1 MEYWI
6 TNSKDYI
13 YCDGDDGPE
22 TPNHRSVVIAHCLNK
37 IREQCE
43 SSNNKKVRDFGALL
57 ECFSDESIIDL
68 PMLSEYVN
76 DWIDQSNLPQSDAQ
90 DIYAWLE
97 RNLIDANYIAVAFGF
112 EEPDPVNFAI
122 EKLGWIRVKMYDG
135 VCNINCLG
143 LDSQTK
149 KILSEMLLEIFDNM
163 IFRTRL
169 VIETRTSGQYVQ
181 MNYGEL

>member
-22 TPNHRSVVIAHCLNK
+22 TPNHKCVVVWYCLEK
-37 IREQCE
+37 IKQQCC
-43 SSNNKKVRDFGALL
+43 SSSDQNMVSFGEMLDL
-57 ECFSDESIIDL
+57 FIDEFIVDL
-68 PMLSEYVN
+68 PLLSENVN
-76 DWIDQSNLPQSDAQ
+76 SWIDQSNLPQSDAQ
-90 DIYAWLE
+90 DIYSWLE
-97 RNLIDANYIAVAFGF
+97 RNSVNPNYIAIAFGF
-112 EEPDPVNFAI
+112 DKPDPVNFAI

-163 IFRTRL
+163 IFRTKL
-169 VIETRTSGQYVQ
+169 VIETRTSGQYVK
-181 MNYGEL
+181 MNYGDL